1 MAGKPIWCEACAREL
16 SPPTTTMC
24 PRCAAPCPEHVA
36 KFGPCPSCRGVR
48 YAFDGALAL
57 GMYDGPLRRAVL
69 KTKHARHERLAVDL
83 GRQLGIALGQRWAN
97 AEECRVCLDATIP
110 SSQLLVVSVPMF
122 WLQRAYRGANGA
134 ERMAAGVAEI
144 LGLRSSPETLVCRR
158 FLKKQ
163 SELKP
168 AERRRNVREAF
179 RTSRWQSIKGRRIL
193 LIDDVLTTGATPA
206 PRYSREMTVPSDPHS
221 AHSRAP
227 VQGKLRLGTRASP
240 LARWQANWVAE
251 QLAARGTAVELV
263 PITTQGDVKTQP

>member
-1 MAGKPIWCEACAREL
+1 
-16 SPPTTTMC
+16 MC

-36 KFGPCPSCRGVR
+36 KSGPCPSCRGVR

-83 GRQLGIALGQRWAN
+83 GRQLGIALRQRWAN
-97 AEECRVCLDATIP
+97 DEECRVRLDATTP

-193 LIDDVLTTGATPA
+193 LIDDVLTTGAT
-206 PRYSREMTVPSDPHS
+206 
-221 AHSRAP
+221 AHEAARALKHA
-227 VQGKLRLGTRASP
+227 GASEVY
-240 LARWQANWVAE
+240 VA
-251 QLAARGTAVELV
+251 AVARGTGQSLV
-263 PITTQGDVKTQP
+263 K